1 MGSPS
6 SARSTGRSNAS
17 QAIFLA
23 TLIAGT
29 LDLTAALV
37 TNSFRGLA
45 PIRVLQSISSGLL
58 GADSYT
64 GGLKTAALGVL
75 LHFVIASGAA
85 AFYYAASRKLKFLVR
100 WAVVSGLL
108 YGIAVY
114 WFMNLVVLP
123 LSAFPHKVTF
133 TPRLLVTG
141 LIVHMLC
148 VGLPISLV
156 VRRYSK

>member
-6 SARSTGRSNAS
+6 SAKSTGRSNAS

-108 YGIAVY
+108 
-114 WFMNLVVLP
+114 
-123 LSAFPHKVTF
+123 
-133 TPRLLVTG
+133 
-141 LIVHMLC
+141 
-148 VGLPISLV
+148 
-156 VRRYSK
+156 